1 MHLLLACIG
10 LLAAITPWMVVRVA
24 ASRAGVFTRTTPLAP
39 SVRAALR
46 RLNIA
51 TMIVAAAV
59 AVVAFLVTPPSLIF
73 AAAALCAFG
82 GPAVFGIAALQ
93 AIDLATHQARVVDTA
108 ERVASLQPRE
118 LGSHLPFA
126 RRLVPYALA
135 AVGLTAFVY
144 QLLQPF
150 EGRRPFVAVG
160 FALGGVVF
168 LLLYEAWM
176 REEVSGGQAGGGRT
190 AAKLDRRVRNIF
202 GMQMALVT
210 ASFVAANVLVRL
222 DWTRHPETAV
232 FVALAGGIAGV
243 IGCANALAS
252 GLTGR
257 RYAPV
262 QDRRTSAA
270 K

>member
-1 MHLLLACIG
+1 MTRMHFLLACIG
-10 LLAAITPWMVVRVA
+10 LVAAGTPWIVVRVV
-24 ASRAGVFTRTTPLAP
+24 ASRAGIGHPEP
-39 SVRAALR
+39 SEVHRLR
-46 RLNIA
+46 VSSAI
-51 TMIVAAAV
+51 AAAV
-59 AVVAFLVTPPSLIF
+59 AATVAFLVTPPSLIF

-82 GPAVFGIAALQ
+82 GSAFLGFAALQ
-93 AIDLATHQARVVDTA
+93 SIDLATHQARVVDTA
-108 ERVASLQPRE
+108 ERVASLHPRE

-126 RRLVPYALA
+126 PRLVPYALA

-144 QLLQPF
+144 QLLQPMD
-150 EGRRPFVAVG
+150 GRRPFVAVA

-176 REEVSGGQAGGGRT
+176 REEVSGGQVGGGRT
-190 AAKLDRRVRNIF
+190 AAELDRRVRNIF
-202 GMQMALVT
+202 GLQMALVT

-232 FVALAGGIAGV
+232 FVAMAGGIAGV

-262 QDRRTSAA
+262 QDRRTSEA
-270 K
+270 KPRIN